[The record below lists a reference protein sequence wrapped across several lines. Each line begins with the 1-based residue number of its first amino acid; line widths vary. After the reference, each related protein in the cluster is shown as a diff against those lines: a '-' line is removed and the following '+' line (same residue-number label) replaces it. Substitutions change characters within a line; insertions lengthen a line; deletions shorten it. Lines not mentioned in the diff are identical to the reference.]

1 MEKTEAL
8 YTNMTYINHINM
20 SITVKNLTFSYNG
33 KCLVENLNFDIS
45 NGSIGLIKGESGSGK
60 STLLNVIA
68 GLKNADSG
76 NVVCN
81 NKVYMDENTF
91 LPPERRKIGYVFQDF
106 ALFPHINAKK
116 NITYALNKDF
126 LHTDHMT
133 LALNLND
140 HLHKMPHELSGG
152 QQQRVA
158 IARAIAM
165 RPHLLILDEP
175 FSNLDQKNGIEAQKI
190 ISKYIKDW
198 DIPCLLVTHDQN
210 ELNELHI
217 EKEIIIT

>member
-20 SITVKNLTFSYNG
+20 SITVKNLTFSYDE

-91 LPPERRKIGYVFQDF
+91 LPPERRRIGYVFQDF

-126 LHTDHMT
+126 LHTDDVT

-175 FSNLDQKNGIEAQKI
+175 FSSLDKKNSFEAQKI

-198 DIPCLLVTHDQN
+198 DIPCLLVTHDQS
-210 ELNELHI
+210 ELNEVHI

>member
-20 SITVKNLTFSYNG
+20 SITVKNLTFSYDE

-91 LPPERRKIGYVFQDF
+91 LPPERRRIGYVFQDF

-116 NITYALNKDF
+116 NINYALNKDF
-126 LHTDHMT
+126 PHTDHMT

-175 FSNLDQKNGIEAQKI
+175 FSSLDKKNGFEAQKI

-198 DIPCLLVTHDQN
+198 DIPCLLVTHDQS
-210 ELNELHI
+210 ELNEVHI